1 MIIRFWFDFIR
12 EFKSN
17 LTMDEIIS
25 QIILCLIMTVIEKC
39 VNSQYKNKKSRHPHN
54 IVINQYQECVFNTF
68 DSRPYA

>member
-1 MIIRFWFDFIR
+1 
-12 EFKSN
+12 
-17 LTMDEIIS
+17 
-25 QIILCLIMTVIEKC
+25 MTVIEKC